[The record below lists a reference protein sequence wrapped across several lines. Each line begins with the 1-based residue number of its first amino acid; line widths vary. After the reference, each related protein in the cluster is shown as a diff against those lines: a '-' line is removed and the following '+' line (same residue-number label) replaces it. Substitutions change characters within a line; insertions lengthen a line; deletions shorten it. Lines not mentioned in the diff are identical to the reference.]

1 MVININNMQ
10 ININNIYNIDNT
22 QIIRAQDTIENKY
35 NILKRNARQGLL
47 DSEDAGKAIND
58 IAINLK
64 YLFDID
70 FKSYSIYNSDIKNRE
85 NDLKKFIDFAL
96 EVLKEIK
103 IHFDKGIVLEV
114 TFNEFKEDVLNMIN
128 ISSGKYNGNLKSL
141 IENILIYEILRKNN
155 YHEKVYFSK
164 IEFRFYPGYYS
175 NDDYFLNL
183 GVSDEILED
192 YHKDN
197 YKKVLQMS
205 HNENQ
210 ESPLLYKLYLES
222 IKEFLNIIDEEFDFV
237 KIVNKDKLLSHNGT
251 K

>member
-1 MVININNMQ
+1 ME
-10 ININNIYNIDNT
+10 ININNIQINIINFNEINYNK
-22 QIIRAQDTIENKY
+22 IIKAQDIIVDKY
-35 NILKRNARQGLL
+35 KILKRNARQGLL
-47 DSEDAGKAIND
+47 NKNDIGIAIND

-70 FKSYSIYNSDIKNRE
+70 FKSYSIYNSDINNRE

-96 EVLKEIK
+96 EVLEEIK
-103 IHFDKGIVLEV
+103 IYFDKGIVLEV

-155 YHEKVYFSK
+155 YHEKVYFSNN
-164 IEFRFYPGYYS
+164 EFRVYPGYHS

-183 GVSDEILED
+183 GVTDKILEK
-192 YHKDN
+192 YHKVN
-197 YKKVLQMS
+197 YEKILKMS
-205 HNENQ
+205 HNTNQ

-222 IKEFLNIIDEEFDFV
+222 IKKFRNILNKESIFV
-237 KIVNKDKLLSHNGT
+237 EVINEYKLLSHNGT